1 MADVK
6 IYTREACGYCTAAL
20 RLLKTKGVSFE
31 HIDCTGDPTTRRWL
45 AEVTGMSTVPQIFI
59 NGRSVG
65 GYTDIRA
72 LDVRGELDRL
82 LAEPGSG
89 AQASSSSG

>member
-20 RLLKTKGVSFE
+20 RLLQTKGVQFV
-31 HIDCTGDPTTRRWL
+31 HIDATGDPTTRRWL

-59 NGRSVG
+59 NGRPVG

-72 LDVRGELDRL
+72 LDLRGELDRL
-82 LAEPGSG
+82 LAEPGTG
-89 AQASSSSG
+89 DQVSSSSG

>member
-1 MADVK
+1 MMPADVK

-20 RLLKTKGVSFE
+20 RLLDKKGVQFE
-31 HIDCTGDPTTRRWL
+31 HIDCTGDPKTRRWL
-45 AEVTGMSTVPQIFI
+45 AEVTGQSTVPQIFI

-72 LDVRGELDRL
+72 LDLRGELDRL
-82 LAEPGSG
+82 LAEAP
-89 AQASSSSG
+89 QASSSSG